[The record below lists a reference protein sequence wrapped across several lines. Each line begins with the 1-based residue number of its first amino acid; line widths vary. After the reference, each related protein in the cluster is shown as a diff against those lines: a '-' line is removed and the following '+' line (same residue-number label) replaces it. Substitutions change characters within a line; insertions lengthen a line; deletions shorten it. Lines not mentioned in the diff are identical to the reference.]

1 MLLFIKGLDRTRLGD
16 EISMK
21 MTALLILKPDMLGSI
36 VNMVNHFSVNGEH
49 CNVALSFTVVKLSVL
64 SHFFHSCNSFTQ
76 EFKSIL

>member
-49 CNVALSFTVVKLSVL
+49 CNVAFEFYSSKAQCFFSLFSFL
-64 SHFFHSCNSFTQ
+64 
-76 EFKSIL
+76 